1 MILKN
6 ITKIYT
12 SDNISKVALDDVSLS
27 FPVKGLIFILGKSGS
42 GKSTLLNIIGG
53 IDKATKGSITVGDY
67 KLEELSSNDLTSYRN
82 SYCGFVFQEY
92 NLLENLNV
100 YDNVKLALDLKGDKR
115 DVVTT
120 YLNKVGLVG
129 FEKKKISECSGG
141 EKQRIAIARA
151 LIKEPKL
158 ILCDEPTAALDSKN
172 SHKLMEILADLAQD
186 RLIVVVSHNENL
198 AKEYANGIIRLK
210 DGKVIENSLENEKK
224 EINVTFTKSKLNP
237 LTELKIA
244 MLGLVNH
251 PVKFISNILLL
262 SLSFLLLIFALLIM
276 LFDSNSTHIK
286 TIKNSNVSYVKVNKI
301 NNNYLVNLNEYDA
314 SSLKENL
321 NVNNIPIVEEE
332 LNLNNVNYNDDLLY
346 YNVLPK
352 GYTYSSYLKD
362 FKVEGKLPTSSKEIA
377 VSKFLNEII
386 VHNGLNDKNINST
399 LNEELVINNK
409 TYLVTGIIDTNFPQ
423 YFDDLKTENNLSL
436 VNDFNNYL
444 TNDLASLIIFCEEE
458 KANIIDISNNPILLN
473 FNNNIRSNEILLV
486 NDDYN
491 YQIIKDK
498 EGILIPINIYIDLLK
513 DISYEKYYNDSY
525 CNTYY
530 DLYELLNINNM
541 KSYDVIVNNISYF
554 KDTFDNFSLRN
565 LNNDINYEV
574 VGIVDNNEK
583 VLMTEN
589 LFNETYLK
597 LGGEYSSILI
607 DKNDLT
613 DKLFKELLNL
623 PNYIVDKEVSSNIN
637 SFLNVLTNIK
647 IPLLVVGLVLL
658 IMASG
663 VFIIYINQIVVD
675 KSNLI
680 AVLKMLGCSSKNILE
695 IVIFN
700 IIPIVLLT
708 AILASVL
715 SLILFN
721 CFANIIYTAYLIN
734 IVSNSLVYLAVF
746 GLFILLSSLT
756 IILTLRRINKF
767 NLIEAF
773 HFI

>member
-386 VHNGLNDKNINST
+386 VHNGLNNKKINST

-444 TNDLASLIIFCEEE
+444 TNDLASLIIFYEEE

-513 DISYEKYYNDSY
+513 DISY
-525 CNTYY
+525 
-530 DLYELLNINNM
+530 
-541 KSYDVIVNNISYF
+541 F
-554 KDTFDNFSLRN
+554 KNTFDNFSLRN

-773 HFI
+773 HFE